1 MHSKTERKFFGVA
14 AGREGA
20 EAEKESEF
28 ISGET
33 GVGRC
38 DGVLVGGLL
47 ACTNWSRGV
56 LGVGCTW
63 SSWRSIADM
72 SRPWSEWLS
81 RRSFRMAKVGNGES
95 GLSVSIAKPMS
106 TLISRRTRRGLILV
120 VRNLV
125 LGGCVCVMN
134 GSRGMRR
141 GGARSNGGCRCFRAE
156 E

>member
-1 MHSKTERKFFGVA
+1 MGEVVHSKTERKFFGVA

-38 DGVLVGGLL
+38 DGVLVGLL

-95 GLSVSIAKPMS
+95 GLSVSIAKPKS
-106 TLISRRTRRGLILV
+106 TLISRRTRGGIDSCGEEFGPR
-120 VRNLV
+120 
-125 LGGCVCVMN
+125 GGCVCDEWQQRN
-134 GSRGMRR
+134 EERRCPFKRGL
-141 GGARSNGGCRCFRAE
+141 
-156 E
+156 